1 MRVFLSINNHS
12 AAKAVP
18 ELGWQPEV
26 KISLLA
32 DIEKGSYCNLI

>member
-1 MRVFLSINNHS
+1 MRVFLSMNNHF
-12 AAKAVP
+12 AAKAMR
-18 ELGWQPEV
+18 ELDWQPEV